1 MNFILKTLMFF
12 FSSSDAPEADSQR
25 SANCGR
31 GLFFGSKEIFHR
43 TASCYH
49 GTMPGS
55 CSNHYSRSFFLKPR
69 KALQHEFVA
78 EKVEKPPEPVD
89 TEPILRAFL
98 NCFLSLQVF
107 RLELKFSRCFLS
119 LGKNAHRAKKL
130 TQQLQQ
136 KRNSTAFL
144 AQFKQSEVAIHLY
157 YYISVYSLR
166 ATGRP

>member
-1 MNFILKTLMFF
+1 MILNNVGCFVFSVQTLLKRTAKDRPTAAEAFIF
-12 FSSSDAPEADSQR
+12 
-25 SANCGR
+25 C
-31 GLFFGSKEIFHR
+31 SKEIFHR

-55 CSNHYSRSFFLKPR
+55 CSNRYSCSFFLKPR

-107 RLELKFSRCFLS
+107 K
-119 LGKNAHRAKKL
+119 
-130 TQQLQQ
+130 T
-136 KRNSTAFL
+136 
-144 AQFKQSEVAIHLY
+144 
-157 YYISVYSLR
+157 
-166 ATGRP
+166 